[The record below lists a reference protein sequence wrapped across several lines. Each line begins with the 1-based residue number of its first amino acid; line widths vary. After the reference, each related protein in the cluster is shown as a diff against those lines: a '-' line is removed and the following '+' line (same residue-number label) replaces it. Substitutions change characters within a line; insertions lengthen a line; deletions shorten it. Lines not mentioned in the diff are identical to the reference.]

1 MFARLCRATPSAARR
16 RAPRRANRDEGAT
29 ALEFAL
35 VFPDVVIACYMA
47 LYGALFFFYTAVA
60 DHVARSEARKVSI
73 PVGQSGSA
81 YPDAAAG
88 TVLTAAKNAA
98 GSLIPDPTSAVAT
111 KSPSAGSPKP
121 GDFVTVTI
129 TYKLPLFSSLPGLSV
144 LDTITRSASERR
156 Q

>member
-1 MFARLCRATPSAARR
+1 MRARLNS
-16 RAPRRANRDEGAT
+16 DEGAT

-35 VFPDVVIACYMA
+35 VFPVVAVTCLMA
-47 LYGALFFFYTAVA
+47 LYGALFFFYGAIA
-60 DHVARSEARKVSI
+60 DHVARSVARQVSI

-81 YPDAAAG
+81 YPDASAA
-88 TVLTAAKNAA
+88 TVVTDAKNAA
-98 GSLIPDPTSAVAT
+98 GSLLPDPTSAVST
-111 KSPSAGSPKP
+111 GSPAGAPKQ
-121 GDFVTVTI
+121 GDFVTVTV